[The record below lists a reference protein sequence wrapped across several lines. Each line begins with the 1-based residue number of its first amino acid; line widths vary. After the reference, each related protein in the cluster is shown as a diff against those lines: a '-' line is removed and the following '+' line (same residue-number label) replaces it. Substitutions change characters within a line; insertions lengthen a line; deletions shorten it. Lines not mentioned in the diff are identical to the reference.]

1 MPAKKTSSKRY
12 VVLKCSRV
20 NTKKAITKQGKV
32 INMCCGATQAAKKY
46 ATAYYAQKKRSLKTV
61 YLYRN
66 GKVMKFTISSRTS
79 KKTGK
84 KVFKAKKSKT
94 MSLSKVKSSAPCRR
108 RKSKK
113 SKSKSKSSKSKTA
126 AKKRASLKRK
136 RAAKKASKVRSA
148 KKRVTKAKRSL
159 KKTKT
164 GTKSRTNAKR
174 SLKKARTSLRRARSL
189 KV

>member
-113 SKSKSKSSKSKTA
+113 SKSKSSKSKTA

>member
-113 SKSKSKSSKSKTA
+113 SKSKSTKSKTA
-126 AKKRASLKRK
+126 ARKRATLKRK
-136 RAAKKASKVRSA
+136 RAAKKARKVRSA